1 MEEDD
6 KNNQF
11 FNSNELVH
19 FKKVNLFGLSNVGKK
34 SLLLKFSHNSLNAD
48 KDMILKIQEDK
59 NDEQQNNENNTN
71 MKLVESVNKFSIKY
85 QTNKILNINIYTTNL
100 DNLELI
106 KENLDTLLVF
116 SECVIFMIDI
126 TSLKS
131 FELIK
136 EIIPLVYNELKKNIQ
151 YGEVPIFFINNK
163 EDLDKDRIISGFEI
177 KEFTDSFPNI
187 KSFDLSLNKKDEE
200 NIEREQINEFI
211 SKFCETISEKTK
223 TYSYKYEFLNLVKIH
238 EPINLHK
245 DAHILQQ
252 TEFKIILML
261 LGSSAVGKSSFALK
275 LFQNKFTF
283 VMTSTQGAD
292 LLFTCADL
300 YGHLVKIELWDT
312 AGQERLRSLP
322 QKYYSKTDA
331 MLLLFDV
338 CDKNS
343 FEDISGWIKSIREA
357 RGINEGENF
366 NKKPEEEVVFLIGN
380 KIDNVKKRQVKK
392 EEAKQLANSFNLK
405 YFEISV
411 KNGINIYEIF
421 SSLIFEANSKFKRES
436 TNFALKKQLN
446 NVKGHK
452 KKKFC

>member
-1 MEEDD
+1 
-6 KNNQF
+6 
-11 FNSNELVH
+11 
-19 FKKVNLFGLSNVGKK
+19 
-34 SLLLKFSHNSLNAD
+34 
-48 KDMILKIQEDK
+48 
-59 NDEQQNNENNTN
+59 
-71 MKLVESVNKFSIKY
+71 
-85 QTNKILNINIYTTNL
+85 
-100 DNLELI
+100 
-106 KENLDTLLVF
+106 
-116 SECVIFMIDI
+116 
-126 TSLKS
+126 
-131 FELIK
+131 
-136 EIIPLVYNELKKNIQ
+136 
-151 YGEVPIFFINNK
+151 
-163 EDLDKDRIISGFEI
+163 
-177 KEFTDSFPNI
+177 
-187 KSFDLSLNKKDEE
+187 
-200 NIEREQINEFI
+200 
-211 SKFCETISEKTK
+211 
-223 TYSYKYEFLNLVKIH
+223 
-238 EPINLHK
+238 
-245 DAHILQQ
+245 
-252 TEFKIILML
+252 ML